1 MTPSE
6 EIINNIF
13 SNDASGV
20 KVTLT
25 DKTTA
30 TKLSATPV
38 EDKALASSVLEKLN
52 LPADNQIRILDLKLL
67 DKDNHVVDSKA
78 NRTVAIVLKEDEK
91 DVAVYHIKDNG
102 ELELMKSKIKD
113 GKVTFEIN
121 HFSKFA
127 IVSNTPKQ
135 NNGNSSNTSN
145 NSDNASISTDN
156 HDATHNDSNSS
167 NSSNTSHNNSNVG
180 ITSTLGH
187 NDSNNKQTS
196 PTVQNNQ
203 SNKVTPLNSSV
214 TSNIN
219 NSKLGK
225 HLAKTGL
232 SNNNLASLA
241 AIGLV
246 LSGALIFGRRK
257 NRK

>member
-6 EIINNIF
+6 DIINNIF

-38 EDKALASSVLEKLN
+38 EDKALANSVLEKLN

-67 DKDNHVVDSKA
+67 DKDNHVVNSNTK
-78 NRTVAIVLKEDEK
+78 RTVAIVLKEDEK
-91 DVAVYHIKDNG
+91 DVDVYHIKDNG
-102 ELELMKSKIKD
+102 ELELINSTIKD
-113 GKVTFEIN
+113 GKVIFEID

-127 IVSNTPKQ
+127 IVSNKP
-135 NNGNSSNTSN
+135 
-145 NSDNASISTDN
+145 
-156 HDATHNDSNSS
+156 
-167 NSSNTSHNNSNVG
+167 
-180 ITSTLGH
+180 
-187 NDSNNKQTS
+187 KQTS

-219 NSKLGK
+219 NSKSGK

-246 LSGALIFGRRK
+246 LSGVLIFGRRK

>member
-6 EIINNIF
+6 DIINNIF

-67 DKDNHVVDSKA
+67 DKENHVVNSNAK
-78 NRTVAIVLKEDEK
+78 RTVAIVLKEDEK

-102 ELELMKSKIKD
+102 ELEFINSTIKD

-127 IVSNTPKQ
+127 IVSNKP
-135 NNGNSSNTSN
+135 
-145 NSDNASISTDN
+145 
-156 HDATHNDSNSS
+156 
-167 NSSNTSHNNSNVG
+167 
-180 ITSTLGH
+180 
-187 NDSNNKQTS
+187 KQTS

-219 NSKLGK
+219 NSKSGK